1 MLKNKLSVVVVFI
14 IGFSFKINPIFSQN
28 IGLAM
33 NYVEQGEYEKAKSIY
48 QNLYKKSPRKQDYV
62 LGLSNVYV
70 QLKEFEKAKLT
81 LKKYIGSSLN
91 YPQIYV
97 EIGHVHTVEKDTLEA
112 KNWYEKA
119 VARVSENPG
128 YAYNV
133 GQTFQNYNLLD
144 YAIKTYEL
152 ANNSKPQISYSIQ
165 LARLYGERGDV
176 MKMFESYISL
186 IEKNE
191 KYIDVVQRNFN
202 VYISDDTNNENNSIL
217 KKVLFKRLQKN
228 PNILYNQILSWL
240 FIQEQDFNKAFVQ
253 EKAIFKRLNTGD
265 FTRFFEL
272 GYVMIDAE
280 FYEDAVKV
288 FTYVKEESQNID
300 FQLEAISAIMDAKIL
315 NDNSVT
321 EIETDFNDIFET
333 YGFNVQTIP
342 IQLQYAEFLAF
353 NANRIEEARGLLE
366 NALKFN
372 SGVFQKAQIQVL
384 FADVLV
390 AQQNFNQALVKY
402 SLVSKLVKNSPL
414 AQEASFKTAMTSYYK
429 GDFDWAL
436 TQLKVLKRATTQTIA
451 NDAIEMALFIKQGKT
466 DADSTQQALRK
477 VAKADLFV
485 YQGKPEQAIQELN
498 NVMDVV
504 DNYHIKDQVYFKL
517 GTVYEA
523 LEDYDNAVLNYETL
537 LQEYPESIVVDNA
550 LFALANIYNDKK
562 TDYESA
568 KTYLEQIIFE
578 HEDSIF
584 FVEARK
590 LYRKLRGDQNL

>member
-1 MLKNKLSVVVVFI
+1 MLKINLSAVVVFI
-14 IGFSFKINPIFSQN
+14 IGFGFKTNPLFSQN

-48 QNLYKKSPRKQDYV
+48 QNLYKKSPRKKDYV

-70 QLKEFEKAKLT
+70 QLKEFEEAKLL
-81 LKKYIGSSLN
+81 LKKYIGNSLN

-97 EIGHVHTVEKDTLEA
+97 EIGHVHTVQKDTLEA
-112 KNWYEKA
+112 KNWYNKA
-119 VARVSENPG
+119 VARVEENPG

-152 ANNSKPQISYSIQ
+152 ANTSKPQISYNIQ
-165 LARLYGERGDV
+165 LARLYGESGDL

-202 VYISDDTNNENNSIL
+202 IYISDAPDNENNSIL

-228 PNILYNQILSWL
+228 PNILYNQVLSWL
-240 FIQEQDFNKAFVQ
+240 FIQEQDFNKAFTQ
-253 EKAIFKRLNTGD
+253 EKAIFKRLNTRD

-272 GYVMIDAE
+272 GYVMVDSKFYQDAI
-280 FYEDAVKV
+280 KV
-288 FTYVKEESQNID
+288 FTYVKEQSQNID

-315 NDNSVT
+315 NDNNTT
-321 EIETDFNDIFET
+321 EIDTDFQNHFET
-333 YGFNVQTIP
+333 YGFNTQTIP

-353 NANRIEEARGLLE
+353 KANRIEEARDILK

-372 SGVFQKAQIQVL
+372 SGVFQKAQIEIL
-384 FADVLV
+384 YADVLV

-436 TQLKVLKRATTQTIA
+436 TQLKVLKKATTQTIA

-485 YQGKPEQAIQELN
+485 YQGKPKEAIQELKS
-498 NVMDVV
+498 VMAVV

-517 GTVYEA
+517 GTVYQL
-523 LEDYDNAVLNYETL
+523 LEDYDNAILNYETL
-537 LQEYPESIVVDNA
+537 LLEYPESIVADNA
-550 LFALANIYNDKK
+550 LFALAKIYNDKK
-562 TDYESA
+562 TDSEKS